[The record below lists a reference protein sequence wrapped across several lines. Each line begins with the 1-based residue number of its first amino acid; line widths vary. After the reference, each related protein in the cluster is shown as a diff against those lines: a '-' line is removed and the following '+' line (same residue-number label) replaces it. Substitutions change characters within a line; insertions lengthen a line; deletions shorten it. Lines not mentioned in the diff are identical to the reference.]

1 MKYTLFT
8 LGLVFFFFGC
18 NSPSSTEADTQS
30 PSDLQEQQERPA
42 YAIVIHGGAGSMRKD
57 RTSPE
62 REKRYMDAVNAALD
76 IGENILKDGGSSL
89 DAVEQVI
96 MHLENDSTFN
106 AGRGAVFSAEGKN
119 ELDAS
124 IMDGSNMQAG
134 AVGGLSV
141 IKNPIQAAR
150 VVMEKS
156 PHVLLVGKGAE
167 QFAISEGVDT
177 VPPSYFFT
185 QFAWDALQ
193 GVKANENKQTGSS
206 ITLPTGE
213 YKYGTV
219 GCVALDNSGNIAAG
233 TSTGGMTNK
242 KYNRLGDVPVIAA
255 GTYADNNSC
264 GVSCT
269 GHGEFFIRYAVAHDL
284 SALVAYKELPLEE
297 AADFIINDKLKKV
310 NGAGGLIAIDRY
322 GNVTMPFN
330 TDGMPRG
337 YAKPNERVVKL
348 YKD

>member
-1 MKYTLFT
+1 MKYILLTF
-8 LGLVFFFFGC
+8 GLVFFFFSC
-18 NSPSSTEADTQS
+18 NAPSATEADAS
-30 PSDLQEQQERPA
+30 SSDNAKEQQERPA

-62 REKRYMDAVNAALD
+62 REKRYLNALNAALD
-76 IGENILKDGGSSL
+76 IGENILKEGGSSL

-96 MHLENDSTFN
+96 TYLENDSIFN
-106 AGRGAVFSAEGKN
+106 AGKGAVFSAEGRN

-134 AVGGLSV
+134 AVGGLNI
-141 IKNPIQAAR
+141 IKNPIKAAR

-156 PHVLLVGKGAE
+156 PHVLLVGAGAE
-167 QFAISEGVDT
+167 QFVASEGVDT
-177 VPPSYFFT
+177 VSPSYFYT

-193 GVKANENKQTGSS
+193 RAKENENKKTGSV
-206 ITLPTGE
+206 IKPPE
-213 YKYGTV
+213 DYKYGTV
-219 GCVALDNSGNIAAG
+219 GCVALDNNGNIAAG

-255 GTYADNNSC
+255 GTYADNSSC

-284 SALVAYKELPLEE
+284 SALVAYKELPLAE

-322 GNVTMPFN
+322 GNVAMPFN
-330 TDGMPRG
+330 TSGMPRG
-337 YAKPNERVVKL
+337 YAKPDERVIKL
-348 YKD
+348 YQD